1 MPRQWWP
8 GMLLRLVG
16 SILLTA
22 GVAQAQSSEFQ
33 RFLGTYAGE
42 AVSAS
47 GEEFDKRDI
56 SVEITSEGKGFKV
69 KWTVVIKRGR
79 DRPRREERTIAFLP
93 AKRPDVFSSAM
104 RTDQFG
110 NAVPL
115 DPLSGEPYIW
125 ARIDGSKLWMY
136 ALFVTETGGYE
147 MQTYE
152 RTLVPG
158 GMELRYA
165 RVRDGEVLRTVTG
178 KLKKVR

>member
-1 MPRQWWP
+1 MLRRWWL
-8 GMLLRLVG
+8 GMLLWPG
-16 SILLTA
+16 SILMTVAVAESQNA
-22 GVAQAQSSEFQ
+22 GFQ
-33 RFLGTYAGE
+33 RFIGAYVGE

-47 GEEFDKRDI
+47 GEELDKRDI
-56 SVEITSEGKGFKV
+56 SVEITPEGNGFKV

-79 DRPRREERTIAFLP
+79 EQPRREERTVTFHP
-93 AKRPDVFSSAM
+93 AKRPDIFSSGM

-110 NAVPL
+110 NPVPL
-115 DPLSGEPYIW
+115 DPLAGDPYIW
-125 ARIDGSKLWMY
+125 ARIDGNKLWMY

-152 RTLVPG
+152 RTVVPG

-165 RVRDGEVLRTVTG
+165 RVRDGEILRTVTG